1 MPLFINFKKFNIEN
15 SIKRRGFYK
24 YSPLIHWAIAQ
35 LKKVKFIV
43 LLILNSV

>member
-24 YSPLIHWAIAQ
+24 YSPIIHWAVVK
-35 LKKVKFIV
+35 LKKLS
-43 LLILNSV
+43 LLFY